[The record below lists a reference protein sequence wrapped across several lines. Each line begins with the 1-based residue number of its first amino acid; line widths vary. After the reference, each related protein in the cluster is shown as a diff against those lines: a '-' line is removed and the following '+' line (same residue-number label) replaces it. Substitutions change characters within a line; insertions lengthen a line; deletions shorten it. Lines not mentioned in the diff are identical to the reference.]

1 MNYDAEGLWPSW
13 RNRIKLG
20 DLVRFSDEKR
30 AQAAERVEKYP
41 ETMGHLSHIFEIGLV
56 VETTGLNPVISFPSG
71 NNKNIATDNLEVA

>member
-1 MNYDAEGLWPSW
+1 MSNQLWPSW

-41 ETMGHLSHIFEIGLV
+41 ETMGYLGHIFEIGLV
-56 VETTGLNPVISFPSG
+56 VETTGLDPVVSFPSG
-71 NNKNIATDNLEVA
+71 NRKRCATDNLEVA